1 MTVGTN
7 VGEIGL
13 WEVGSRERL
22 VLRNFKVWDLNAC
35 SMPLQVLYFILF
47 YLFFIPTALIIMCAV
62 CWMLG
67 VLECL
72 KLNCLLFLDEIQA
85 ALVKDP
91 GVSVNR
97 VIWSPDGNLF
107 GKLKSITSH
116 GWIRNTHKI
125 LGVKRLF
132 IDFSSLS
139 TTGVAYSRHIVQIY
153 SYHGNDDVRQHLEVY
168 NLNKHQY

>member
-1 MTVGTN
+1 MLDASSGFF
-7 VGEIGL
+7 L
-13 WEVGSRERL
+13 
-22 VLRNFKVWDLNAC
+22 F
-35 SMPLQVLYFILF
+35 LF
-47 YLFFIPTALIIMCAV
+47 YTHSTDYHVYCML
-62 CWMLG
+62 WMLG

-72 KLNCLLFLDEIQA
+72 KLNCLFFSDEIQA

-107 GKLKSITSH
+107 GKLKSIIIH

-125 LGVKRLF
+125 SGVKRLF

-168 NLNKHQY
+168 NLN